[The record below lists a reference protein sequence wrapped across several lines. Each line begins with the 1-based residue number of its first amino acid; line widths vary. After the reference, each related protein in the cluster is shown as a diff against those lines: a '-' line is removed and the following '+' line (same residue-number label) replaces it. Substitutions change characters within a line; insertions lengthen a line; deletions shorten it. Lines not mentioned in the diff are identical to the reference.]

1 MIIEEKI
8 NDLNNEVVK
17 VNKKKPPRSNNQ
29 YLIPLY
35 FTSCFVGAK
44 NSGKTYGLVKMLKN
58 FENNPIYN
66 SDKELIEQRIILI
79 CPTANSLA
87 NPIYKT
93 LKYLDEDDIYTDYN
107 DEVLNN
113 ILDDIKA
120 EKEEIEERHK
130 YIKAYHSFIK
140 AKSMRSVK
148 DDDLILLNKMD
159 FINPDDLPKLKYENP
174 PVIFLILDD
183 MIGSNNCFK
192 KGNCL
197 ISNLTIKHRHLGI
210 NLIYTTQNP
219 KSIPNIIRA
228 NIDLWVLY
236 KFSNVNIILDK
247 CYEEVSSI
255 IDEKSFL
262 DLYLHATN
270 EPYNAFVIDT
280 HPITPN
286 EERFKKNFDI
296 ILKHNNQ

>member
-8 NDLNNEVVK
+8 ENLNNNVVK
-17 VNKKKPPRSNNQ
+17 VNKKKPPRSKNK
-29 YLIPLY
+29 YLVPLY
-35 FTSCFVGAK
+35 FTSCFVGSK

-58 FENNPIYN
+58 FEENPIFN
-66 SDKELIEQRIILI
+66 NENEKLDMRVILV
-79 CPTANSLA
+79 CPTANSVA

-107 DEVLNN
+107 DELLQD
-113 ILDDIKA
+113 ILEDIKT
-120 EKEEIEERHK
+120 EKEEIEEQK
-130 YIKAYHSFIK
+130 TYIDAYKKFIK
-140 AKSMRSVK
+140 AKSMKSMK
-148 DDDLILLNKMD
+148 DEELILLNKMNFVD
-159 FINPDDLPKLKYENP
+159 PNDLPKLKYENP

-210 NLIYTTQNP
+210 NLLYTTQNP

-255 IDEKSFL
+255 IDEKNFL
-262 DLYLHATN
+262 DLYLYATS
-270 EPYNAFVIDT
+270 EPYNAFIIDT
-280 HPITPN
+280 HPLTPN
-286 EERFKKNFDI
+286 EERFKKNYDV
-296 ILKHNNQ
+296 ILKNQ